1 MITTKRIALVSLL
14 LLGSLQALS
23 AERFG
28 VWLSKHGDDDLEPM
42 LTSYLSREFRSLGDA
57 AVYASGTEQ
66 TYVLV
71 MSATTDSNFVILSYF
86 FLPYANNTILEQLE
100 KRMAEVPQDTR
111 VDVLRNLTLLLV
123 SPRLYLYPRFFT
135 TTLFPRADLQSV
147 VNELVAKCDAQEL
160 EQYL

>member
-28 VWLSKHGDDDLEPM
+28 VWLSIYGDDDLEPM

-123 SPRLYLYPRFFT
+123 SPRLYFYPRFFT